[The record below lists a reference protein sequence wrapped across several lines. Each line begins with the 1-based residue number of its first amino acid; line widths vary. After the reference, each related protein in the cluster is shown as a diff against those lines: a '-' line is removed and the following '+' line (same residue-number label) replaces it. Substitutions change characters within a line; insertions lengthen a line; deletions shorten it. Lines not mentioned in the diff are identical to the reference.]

1 MLNSIRKKL
10 IAAFSV
16 ILILMF
22 ISKLFSIYSFKEGK
36 DYIAH
41 IEHKVAKEIEIAN
54 EMRNDIALIRLYL
67 MEANIAN
74 NMEELSKAENSIAAF
89 KNNAEA
95 LLRMNGQ
102 YAEDIISINK
112 SFDNFVNYG
121 RKMTETYGQISQE
134 ERRKVA
140 GTFDSFAD
148 EVYSK
153 VQQIQKDSRENL
165 VKDLDYI
172 EATMSKDLYRN
183 IIIAGINLVL
193 SIIIVIILSNAI
205 QRPIKTLLEIFS
217 ELENGEGDLT
227 KRVKY
232 ISNDEIGRMAKAFNR
247 FMGSMENM
255 VRVIKACSR
264 TVACSS
270 EELYLGEIRS
280 REEISK
286 LNIYMSKAAGD
297 NEKINYSIE
306 QIAAA
311 VTSFAGA
318 LQSTA
323 YETQEICN
331 AVSRINNLSQ
341 ESSQN
346 VMDVRQ
352 EIKKI
357 EKTSADTIDITQQ
370 LGMEAEEIVKITDTI
385 KSITDQTNLLALN
398 ASIEAARAGEYGKGF
413 SVVALE
419 IRKLAESNNESAKM
433 IEKIINH
440 IGNMIQRTIIAT
452 KEVGEN
458 IRQGSDAVD
467 IIFEKLQL
475 ITNGIMDI
483 NERIQGIA
491 ASTEEQGAVIEELSS
506 TMETVNISNNTISDS
521 IKEISG
527 NLDLQANTIFSL
539 NALANSLKNSSTD
552 LDIMVN
558 KFIVC
563 EDCDD

>member
-36 DYIAH
+36 DYIQH

-54 EMRNDIALIRLYL
+54 EMRNDIALVRLYL
-67 MEANIAN
+67 MESNFIKD
-74 NMEELSKAENSIAAF
+74 NMEESSKAENSIASF

-95 LLRMNGQ
+95 LLKMNGQ
-102 YAEDIISINK
+102 YTEDINNINK
-112 SFDNFVNYG
+112 SFDNFVSYG
-121 RKMTETYGQISQE
+121 RKMTETYDKISQE
-134 ERRKVA
+134 ERRKVVRN
-140 GTFDSFAD
+140 FDSFAD
-148 EVYSK
+148 DVYSK
-153 VQQIQKDSRENL
+153 VQQIQKDSQENL

-172 EATMSKDLYRN
+172 KATMSKDLYRN
-183 IIIAGINLVL
+183 IIVAGISLLL
-193 SIIIVIILSNAI
+193 SIIIIIILSNVI
-205 QRPIKTLLEIFS
+205 QKPIKTLLEIFS
-217 ELENGEGDLT
+217 ELEKGEGDLT

-255 VRVIKACSR
+255 VRVIKACSN
-264 TVACSS
+264 TVASSS
-270 EELYLGEIRS
+270 EQLYLGEISS

-286 LNIYMSKAAGD
+286 LNIYMSKVARD
-297 NEKINYSIE
+297 NEQISHSIE
-306 QIAAA
+306 QITAA
-311 VTSFAGA
+311 VAGFAGA
-318 LQSTA
+318 SQNTA

-341 ESSQN
+341 ESSRN

-357 EKTSADTIDITQQ
+357 EKTSADTIDITQE
-370 LGMEAEEIVKITDTI
+370 LGMEAEEIIKITDTI
-385 KSITDQTNLLALN
+385 KAITDQTNLLALN

-413 SVVALE
+413 SVVAME
-419 IRKLAESNNESAKM
+419 IRKLAENNNESAKM
-433 IEKIINH
+433 IEKIVSH
-440 IGNMIQRTIIAT
+440 IGNMIQKTIVAT

-458 IRQGSDAVD
+458 IRQGRDAVD
-467 IIFEKLQL
+467 IIFDKLQL
-475 ITNGIMDI
+475 ISNGIIDV

-491 ASTEEQGAVIEELSS
+491 ASTEEQGAVIEKLSS

-527 NLDLQANTIFSL
+527 NLDLQANTVFSL
-539 NALANSLKNSSTD
+539 NLANSLRDSSTD

-558 KFIVC
+558 KFNVC
-563 EDCDD
+563 EGCDD

>member
-16 ILILMF
+16 ILVLMF

-36 DYIAH
+36 DYIMH

-54 EMRNDIALIRLYL
+54 EMRNDIALVRLYL
-67 MEANIAN
+67 MESNFTN
-74 NMEELSKAENSIAAF
+74 NVEELSKAESSIAAF
-89 KNNAEA
+89 RNNAEA
-95 LLRMNGQ
+95 LLKVNEQ
-102 YAEDIISINK
+102 YTEDIISINK
-112 SFDNFVNYG
+112 SFDYFVSYG
-121 RKMTETYGQISQE
+121 MKMTETYGKISQE
-134 ERRKVA
+134 ERQKMA
-140 GTFDSFAD
+140 GNFDGFAD
-148 EVYSK
+148 DVYSK
-153 VQQIQKDSRENL
+153 VQKIQKDSQENL

-183 IIIAGINLVL
+183 ITVAGINLVL
-193 SIIIVIILSNAI
+193 SIIIVIILSNVI
-205 QRPIKTLLEIFS
+205 QRPIKMLLEIFS
-217 ELENGEGDLT
+217 ELEKGEGDLT
-227 KRVKY
+227 KRVKH

-255 VRVIKACSR
+255 VRVIKTCSR
-264 TVACSS
+264 TVTSSS

-286 LNIYMSKAAGD
+286 LNIYMSKVAKD
-297 NEKINYSIE
+297 NEKISYSIE

-311 VTSFAGA
+311 VTGFAGA
-318 LQSTA
+318 SQTTA

-331 AVSRINNLSQ
+331 AVSRINELSQ

-357 EKTSADTIDITQQ
+357 EKTSADTIDITQE

-385 KSITDQTNLLALN
+385 KAITDQTNLLALN

-413 SVVALE
+413 SVVAME

-440 IGNMIQRTIIAT
+440 IGKMIQKTIVAT

-475 ITNGIMDI
+475 ISNGIMDI
-483 NERIQGIA
+483 NERIQGIT

-527 NLDLQANTIFSL
+527 NLDLQANTIFNL
-539 NALANSLKNSSTD
+539 NSLANSLKNSSTD